1 MQDSRG
7 LPCSDPDAGRMNG
20 AAVSSQPERFA
31 DVSAMDV
38 LQAYNV
44 PVIVIGQ
51 DNEVRWTSPGAE
63 RWLRPPAPVFLQDR
77 HLRFDE
83 RHWRGG
89 MGHLRTRFPGPERRQ
104 ILLGDPSG
112 SDWMIIAG
120 WLRPMAD
127 ESQEQALI
135 TTYRMAHPLRQSAH
149 SGLAEQ
155 FRLTPAQCAVL
166 DLFAYM
172 LPPRDIAETLG
183 LTVHT
188 VRSHFKA
195 IHAKT
200 GVRSSMQ
207 LLQLVRAFC
216 DA

>member
-1 MQDSRG
+1 MISGENATR
-7 LPCSDPDAGRMNG
+7 
-20 AAVSSQPERFA
+20 PERFA
-31 DVSAMDV
+31 DVAAMDV
-38 LQAYNV
+38 LQTYDA
-44 PVIVIGQ
+44 PVVVIGEG
-51 DNEVRWTSPGAE
+51 NEVRWTSSGAE
-63 RWLRPPAPVFLQDR
+63 RWLRAPAPVFLHAGR
-77 HLRFDE
+77 LCFDDQ
-83 RHWRGG
+83 HWRGG
-89 MGHLRTRFPGPERRQ
+89 VARLRTCLEGPERRQ

-112 SDWMIIAG
+112 SNWVIIAG
-120 WLRPMAD
+120 WLRQLPD
-127 ESQEQALI
+127 EQVLI
-135 TTYRMAHPLRQSAH
+135 TTYRMAHPLRQAAH

-166 DLFAYM
+166 DLFAHM
-172 LPPRDIAETLG
+172 LPPRDIAKSLG

-188 VRSHFKA
+188 VRSHFKT